1 MREGEAR
8 PPRRHHTCSLSKQQP
23 LAPSALPF
31 QGAAAAL
38 ASAAA
43 LAAICSAA
51 AACALAVSVAA
62 HAPDWAAAALKE
74 SGISWS
80 AAEPAASTERWA
92 NEVTDPKA
100 AEAASGAEMVDPV
113 AGLDRDRALEAAART
128 WAVVGGGRGVG
139 VGERRR

>member
-1 MREGEAR
+1 MGERKLFAHELEAR
-8 PPRRHHTCSLSKQQP
+8 LDEVLLLSLRQR
-23 LAPSALPF
+23 
-31 QGAAAAL
+31 
-38 ASAAA
+38 
-43 LAAICSAA
+43 
-51 AACALAVSVAA
+51 
-62 HAPDWAAAALKE
+62 
-74 SGISWS
+74 S